1 MPREFDSIARLV
13 NHGIKDANAKP
24 IGPLMVRGRWRI
36 ALISITKIKSGDE
49 VLFDYGDK
57 GSNIEWLKK
66 GICTILIL
74 IIIIIIIFC
83 RTRNIW
89 T

>member
-1 MPREFDSIARLV
+1 MECRTPNGSFVAIDATREFDSIARLI

-36 ALISITKIKSGDE
+36 ALISIT
-49 VLFDYGDK
+49 
-57 GSNIEWLKK
+57 NIEWLKK

-74 IIIIIIIFC
+74 IIIIIFC